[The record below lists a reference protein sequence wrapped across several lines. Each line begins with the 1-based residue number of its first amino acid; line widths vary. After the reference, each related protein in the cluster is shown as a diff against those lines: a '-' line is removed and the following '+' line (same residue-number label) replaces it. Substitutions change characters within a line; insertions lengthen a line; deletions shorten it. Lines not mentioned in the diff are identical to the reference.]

1 MKLKFIFIWLI
12 ITLIV
17 CGVCY
22 VIVEHDLKCDEH
34 VTLDDG
40 SEYDC
45 RSVSSFSNGMSTI
58 NLCDGERFNVPTTR
72 IKMVKPKND
81 E

>member
-1 MKLKFIFIWLI
+1 MNLKFISLFLI
-12 ITLIV
+12 TILFAF
-17 CGVCY
+17 GVSY

-40 SEYDC
+40 SQYDC

-58 NLCDGERFNVPTTR
+58 NLCDGERFTVPTTR
-72 IKMVKPKND
+72 IKMVKPKK
-81 E
+81 